1 MVTVDDMQ
9 DYMAVDA
16 DTDKNVI
23 QNLINS
29 AEIEISSMVSASIS
43 LETLRD
49 QSLFNTAVR
58 TLVDFW
64 YFNRGNN
71 GSTREYPAGFK
82 EMVNRIYALNSLT
95 ESGDSGAN

>member
-9 DYMAVDA
+9 DYMAVDT

-23 QNLINS
+23 QGLINS
-29 AEIEISSMVSASIS
+29 AEIEISSMVSTTIN
-43 LETLRD
+43 LDFLRS
-49 QSLFNTAVR
+49 QPLFNTAVR

-71 GSTREYPAGFK
+71 GGTREYPAGFS

-95 ESGDSGAN
+95 ESGDSDAN